1 MLGVSRKAFVL
12 GAPRHAACWL
22 AAAFFF
28 CFIRAHSCRRTLAVL
43 FFSDFYICRLVAS
56 GRLFSFYKKTPDEGG
71 SGARFSE
78 WGVMFPKGQSRGM
91 CFSRQAARVFSSH
104 KLACT
109 SPMCAQPII
118 SMHRRDCPMPPPIV
132 RGSSPSSSILWKG
145 KARR

>member
-28 CFIRAHSCRRTLAVL
+28 SFIRAHSCRRTLAVL

-56 GRLFSFYKKTPDEGG
+56 GRLFCCTKKRPPRGLG
-71 SGARFSE
+71 SGFLYRKWFY
-78 WGVMFPKGQSRGM
+78 SRGM

-118 SMHRRDCPMPPPIV
+118 SMHRRDWPMPPPIV

>member
-28 CFIRAHSCRRTLAVL
+28 SFVPIRAGERSPSC

-56 GRLFSFYKKTPDEGG
+56 GRFFLLYKKTPDEGG

-91 CFSRQAARVFSSH
+91 CFSRQTARVFSSH

-118 SMHRRDCPMPPPIV
+118 SMHRRDWPMPPPIV